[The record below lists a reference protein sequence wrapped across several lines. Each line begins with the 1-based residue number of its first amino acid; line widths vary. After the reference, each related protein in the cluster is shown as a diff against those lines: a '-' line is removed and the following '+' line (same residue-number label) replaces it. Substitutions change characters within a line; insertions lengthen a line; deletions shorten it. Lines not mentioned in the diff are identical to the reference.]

1 MAFRQRQLL
10 YVFSFFVNFNTV
22 IAQEFNEVRIDKQI
36 WSKRNLAIDTFLNG
50 EKIIKATSPSE
61 WQKCNLEKLP
71 AYAVYNFESEP
82 IENMGYLYNWYALTD
97 SRGLVTVGWKIAEK
111 EDFQLLLDF
120 LGKQAAKKMKSSGYW
135 ENESCRS
142 CATNG
147 SNCGVC
153 KDDRRK
159 ENKVVVGNGDNS
171 SGFEALPTGYIDIN
185 GLCQKI
191 DNQTNFWTNTSVMTS
206 DELVYCLP
214 IRFGFNDAYLSY
226 DLKGMGFS
234 VRLIKK

>member
-1 MAFRQRQLL
+1 MIFRLYQLL
-10 YVFSFFVNFNTV
+10 FVFSFSLFFYKVT
-22 IAQEFNEVRIDKQI
+22 AQQFKEVRIEKQV
-36 WSKRNLAIDTFLNG
+36 WSKSNLAVDTFLNG

-61 WQKCNLEKLP
+61 WQKYSQQKIP
-71 AYAVYNFESEP
+71 AFAVYNFESEP
-82 IENMGYLYNWYALTD
+82 LEGLGFLYNWYALTD
-97 SRGLVTVGWKIAEK
+97 SRGLGSFEWKIASK
-111 EDFQLLLDF
+111 VDFQILLDF

-142 CATNG
+142 CASNG
-147 SNCGVC
+147 SNCGIC

-159 ENKVVVGNGDNS
+159 EDKVVIGNGDNS
-171 SGFEALPTGYIDIN
+171 SGFEALPTGFIDIN
-185 GLCQKI
+185 GFCQKI
-191 DNQTNFWTNTSVMTS
+191 DNQTVFWMTTSVMTS